1 MSTFHEPFEAVLS
14 TAMERIKDLKRS
26 NQQLIK
32 SLEAAT
38 SRAASYQAQLE
49 KVLDL
54 ERENQRLAG
63 ELETMLSLLTSLKGV
78 VKVALQG
85 MRQEDVQELRKK
97 LEVVYKIIS
106 LYELLHGSDQGGDTE
121 VPTLKADVQAP
132 ATHQRPER
140 GARGPHREDAE
151 PGNAPEEPLFGDE
164 DATLQALMFGREST
178 YLGAEPERVG
188 AVEETVVPFASRGSQ
203 RRTEEVIVHES
214 VSDTASTEG
223 TELAGPQGAGISL
236 IVSPFSHFDTINK
249 FIAAVRSLPGV
260 TAVTPRHFQKG
271 TLRLLVEYEGVV
283 PLLNH
288 LRDLPQFA
296 LQIRSSSAERIEAT
310 LEKGEGGALGAFY
323 VK

>member
-38 SRAASYQAQLE
+38 SRAASYKAQLE

-78 VKVALQG
+78 MKVALQG
-85 MRQEDVQELRKK
+85 IRQEDVQELRKK

-140 GARGPHREDAE
+140 GARGPHRGTLSRATRLKSSCSVMKMPLSRRLCSE
-151 PGNAPEEPLFGDE
+151 GN
-164 DATLQALMFGREST
+164 
-178 YLGAEPERVG
+178 
-188 AVEETVVPFASRGSQ
+188 
-203 RRTEEVIVHES
+203 RRI
-214 VSDTASTEG
+214 
-223 TELAGPQGAGISL
+223 L
-236 IVSPFSHFDTINK
+236 
-249 FIAAVRSLPGV
+249 VRSLSVWVPSRRPWSPSLPEGPKGG
-260 TAVTPRHFQKG
+260 PRKSLSTSQSPIQP
-271 TLRLLVEYEGVV
+271 RRRA
-283 PLLNH
+283 PSW
-288 LRDLPQFA
+288 PA
-296 LQIRSSSAERIEAT
+296 
-310 LEKGEGGALGAFY
+310 
-323 VK
+323 